1 MVMDFEFPQKHYVNC
16 ICMGCDRMT
25 KDRMPKSYD
34 QVRRVL
40 VLN

>member
-16 ICMGCDRMT
+16 ICMGWDC
-25 KDRMPKSYD
+25 MPKSYD